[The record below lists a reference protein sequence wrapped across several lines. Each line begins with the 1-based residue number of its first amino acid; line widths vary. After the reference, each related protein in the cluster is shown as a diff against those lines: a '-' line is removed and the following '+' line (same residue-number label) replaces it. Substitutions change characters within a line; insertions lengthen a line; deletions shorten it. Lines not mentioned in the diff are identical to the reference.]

1 MIIRDAAIEDL
12 PEMSGLWVSMLKE
25 TNPEVTPEPDWWR
38 QNQKE
43 MMENRINMGLHYY
56 PYIAI
61 VNNKIVGFIIGMLY
75 PDPATGQ
82 SVAFGQDFYV
92 LPEWR
97 NRPIS
102 EGLYG
107 KLVRMGKSLNADCI
121 EMTCFEGQLEFWGN
135 RGYSVQK
142 YCIRRPM

>member
-1 MIIRDAAIEDL
+1 MIIRDATIEDL

-25 TNPEVTPEPDWWR
+25 TNPEVAPNAEWWK
-38 QNQKE
+38 QSQKE
-43 MMENRINMGLHYY
+43 MMENRDNMGVHYY
-56 PYIAI
+56 PYVAI
-61 VNNKIVGFIIGMLY
+61 VNDRMVGFIIGILY
-75 PDPATGQ
+75 SDATASQ
-82 SVAFGQDFYV
+82 SVALGQDFYV

-97 NRPIS
+97 NTSIS

-121 EMTCFEGQLEFWGN
+121 EMTCFKDQLEFWGN
-135 RGYSVQK
+135 SGYSVQK